1 MASHRSLNIVLCDYL
16 GNPGVT
22 RDEILEAER
31 LRTWRTIADEHS
43 IILPII
49 VINFVLSQG
58 SWKNLPSR
66 ILQANLETLE
76 VIRTLLSR
84 WSRGSGKLSR

>member
-1 MASHRSLNIVLCDYL
+1 MLPEMLL
-16 GNPGVT
+16 WK
-22 RDEILEAER
+22 LER
-31 LRTWRTIADEHS
+31 RTWRTIADEHS

-58 SWKNLPSR
+58 SWKDLPR
-66 ILQANLETLE
+66 RVLQADLETLE

-84 WSRGSGKLSR
+84 WSWGSGKLSRGWWIVNNTAPGLWL